1 MDRSDNEARERLV
14 DELADTHE
22 FSRAA
27 IAHLA
32 EAITAGAGDM
42 AMFDHPEFGGPGQWM
57 RGGLILTSRPED
69 TILTHRIEALCN
81 ALSEQARA
89 STSDRAPAD
98 SWSDVTDI
106 MAPPD
111 TAAMDAWW
119 PAELGTPEATGSG
132 DNLSY
137 AYFRAA
143 GRLAIRERGRLTLYD
158 TGGADI
164 IGIAQSQT
172 DATSETVFTTPE
184 GRLPLAELA
193 PVDAAPA
200 PAAEGPPADHD
211 TILDTLERLGTLH
224 AQGVLTDAEF
234 MAKKQEL
241 LARL

>member
-14 DELADTHE
+14 VELADKHE

-32 EAITAGAGDM
+32 EAIAAGAGDM
-42 AMFDHPEFGGPGQWM
+42 AMFDHAAFGGPGQWM

-89 STSDRAPAD
+89 SASDRAPAE
-98 SWSDVTDI
+98 SLSDVTAI
-106 MAPPD
+106 MVPPD
-111 TAAMDAWW
+111 TATLEAWW
-119 PAELGTPEATGSG
+119 PAELGTPDATGSG

-137 AYFRAA
+137 AYFRTAE
-143 GRLAIRERGRLTLYD
+143 RLAIRERGRLTLYD

-164 IGIAQSQT
+164 IGMAQSQT

-193 PVDAAPA
+193 PVDDRSSSVAGQPT
-200 PAAEGPPADHD
+200 DHD